1 MRNSVL
7 NSLLALMAFASCSPQ
22 ILRGYEKIDDA
33 NLAREAFFPFFP
45 TADSTV
51 VFNMQIDYR
60 SNHFSGILLVKNTDK
75 DTYRAVFSTHFGM
88 SVFDFL
94 LSPEV
99 FEVISCLDD
108 LNKKQ
113 VIGTLQ
119 EDFKTL
125 LFLNIEEWN
134 EAERFQNKGNRD
146 LEILKKNKHYYL
158 KNNDLQQTYRVFRPR
173 FINAVDYSYDE
184 FHDKFPAKIEIKHSK
199 IGLTL
204 KLDKIV
210 K

>member
-99 FEVISCLDD
+99 FEVVSCLDD

-134 EAERFQNKGNRD
+134 EVERFQNRGNSD
-146 LEILKKNKHYYL
+146 LEILKKDKYYYL
-158 KNNDLQQTYRVFRPR
+158 KNNDLQRTYRVFRPR
-173 FINAVDYSYDE
+173 FINAVDYGYDE

-204 KLDKIV
+204 NLDKIV

>member
-134 EAERFQNKGNRD
+134 EAERFQNRGNRD
-146 LEILKKNKHYYL
+146 LEILKKDKHYYL